1 MTEVAIV
8 ILDLDGGEM
17 LERCLDSLERQTLAP
32 KRVVIF
38 DNGSVDPVAGRL
50 RPASLPIEIIRND
63 RNIGFARGADQA
75 IRATSEPYVALIN
88 NDVVLEP
95 QWLENLAGRL
105 EERDDLAAVQSL
117 NLQPDG
123 MIDGAGIA
131 PRDGR
136 IVQAGHGSPLESF
149 DCRFRE
155 IWGVSA
161 TAALYR
167 RGALES
173 VRKGGEIFLGLL
185 ETYYEDVELAARL
198 RREGWKA
205 ELLDEPLAVHI
216 GSGSEVKLAGRAVFL
231 RTRNRY
237 FIARIHH
244 GVGNIPA
251 LLSEDFRAIVRS
263 SARLHARSVIDRIR
277 GIVSGLSGTVA
288 ARM

>member
-1 MTEVAIV
+1 MTEAAIV

-32 KRVVIF
+32 KRVVIL
-38 DNGSVDPVAGRL
+38 DNGSVDPVTGRL
-50 RPASLPIEIIRND
+50 RPASLPIEILRND

-75 IRATSEPYVALIN
+75 IGATSEPYVALIN

-95 QWLENLAGRL
+95 EWLEKLADRL
-105 EERDDLAAVQSL
+105 DRRDDLAAVQSI
-117 NLQPDG
+117 NLQPNG
-123 MIDGAGIA
+123 MIDGAGIE

-136 IVQAGHGSPLESF
+136 IIQTGHGSPLESF
-149 DCRFRE
+149 DCRYRE

-185 ETYYEDVELAARL
+185 ETYYEDVDLAARL

-216 GSGSEVKLAGRAVFL
+216 GSGSAAKLAGRAAFL

-237 FIARIHH
+237 FIARIHR

-251 LLSEDFRAIVRS
+251 LLSEDFRAIGRS
-263 SARLHARSVIDRIR
+263 LARLEAGSAIARLR
-277 GIVSGLSGTVA
+277 GIVSGLIGTVG
-288 ARM
+288 ARR